1 MAYDVDNVFAKIL
14 RGDLPA
20 TVKLETDHTLVFE
33 DIHPQAVVHLLAIPK
48 GAYLDFEDFSKNASD
63 DEIIDFVRATGQMTS
78 SLGLGDEGFRILANS
93 GERGHQEVPHFHL
106 HLFGGEDLGRMIRPP
121 GRSG

>member
-1 MAYDVDNVFAKIL
+1 MAYDPNNVFAKIL
-14 RGDLPA
+14 RGELPA
-20 TVKLETDHTLVFE
+20 TVKLETEHTLVFE

-63 DEIIDFVRATGQMTS
+63 EEVLDFVRSAGQVTS
-78 SLGLGDEGFRILANS
+78 SLGLGDEGFRVLANA
-93 GERGHQEVPHFHL
+93 GARGHQEVLHFHL

-121 GRSG
+121 GRRD